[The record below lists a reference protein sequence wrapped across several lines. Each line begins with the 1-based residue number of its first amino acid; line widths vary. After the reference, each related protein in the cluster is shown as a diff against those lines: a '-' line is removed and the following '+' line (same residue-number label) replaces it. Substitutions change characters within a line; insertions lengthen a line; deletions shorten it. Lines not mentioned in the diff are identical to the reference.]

1 MKYSLYHKQ
10 TCPYCLKVRAV
21 IEELGLSEQIPL
33 VDVYADPASYDFLV
47 ANAGKRMIPCL
58 RMEEEGQKDQWMY
71 ESSDI
76 IEYLRRTF
84 A

>member
-1 MKYSLYHKQ
+1 MQYSLYHKQ

-21 IEELGLSEQIPL
+21 IDELGIQDQIPL
-33 VDVYADPASYDFLV
+33 VDVYANPADYDFLV
-47 ANAGKRMIPCL
+47 EQAGRRMIPCL
-58 RMEEEGQKDQWMY
+58 RIQQDGQSDQWMY

-76 IEYLRRTF
+76 IDYLRQQF